1 MGMEDISGSE
11 IVKIVKIVKSFKI
24 VKIVNHSEQQ
34 ATIFDVISELSI
46 RRKYKS

>member
-24 VKIVNHSEQQ
+24 VKIVNHSEQH

>member
-1 MGMEDISGSE
+1 MGMEAIPESE

-34 ATIFDVISELSI
+34 ATILT
-46 RRKYKS
+46 

>member
-1 MGMEDISGSE
+1 MEMEAIPESE
-11 IVKIVKIVKSFKI
+11 IVKIVKSFKI

-46 RRKYKS
+46 RREYKS